1 MPSIFNS
8 KARGRIADV
17 VNQVESVPGHTASDR
32 RPAGHI
38 SGKAWPGGGVAAP
51 LFMGKVGYGDMT
63 ASAEDWSS
71 LGFGQVDL
79 AVPPSSI
86 HAAHKKALA
95 EWEQKGKQGAPPAA
109 VGPVGGVKKPPGVG
123 KAGGAIGSGGVAGSA
138 SVIAINPS
146 CKVITQGTP
155 VIMGV
160 ESAGNYVVI
169 FEMCPCG
176 DYDGY
181 TGST

>member
-51 LFMGKVGYGDMT
+51 LFMGKVGYGSMT

-71 LGFGQVDL
+71 LGFGQVDFCF
-79 AVPPSSI
+79 PPANI
-86 HAAHKKALA
+86 HADHVKQLKQ
-95 EWEQKGKQGAPPAA
+95 WEQKGKQGTPPAIA
-109 VGPVGGVKKPPGVG
+109 GPAGGVQAAVDGQRRNAAIG
-123 KAGGAIGSGGVAGSA
+123 AGGISAGA
-138 SVIAINPS
+138 SCLAINPS
-146 CKVITQGTP
+146 CKVITAGTP
-155 VIMGV
+155 VIIGV
-160 ESAGNYVVI
+160 EASGNYVVI

-176 DYDGY
+176 DYG
-181 TGST
+181 